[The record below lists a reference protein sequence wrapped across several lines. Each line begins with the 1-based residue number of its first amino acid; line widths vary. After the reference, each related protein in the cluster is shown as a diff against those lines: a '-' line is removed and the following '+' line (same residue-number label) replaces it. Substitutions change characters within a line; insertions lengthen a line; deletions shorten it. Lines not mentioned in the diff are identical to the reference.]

1 MTVSSADLTEEEMA
15 QLRAEGK
22 CFLCKEPGHMSR
34 NCLKKN
40 LVTGSGINKL
50 PGVPSYSMEMSI
62 IEDDEDST
70 DSEALYSMP
79 VGLISMETIKPL
91 DAEPEHWQEW
101 YPTWQDSPVENTDDR

>member
-1 MTVSSADLTEEEMA
+1 MT

-34 NCLKKN
+34 NCPKKN
-40 LVTGSGINKL
+40 LVTGSRINEL

-70 DSEALYSMP
+70 DLGVLYSMP
-79 VGLISMETIKPL
+79 VGSISMETIKPL
-91 DAEPEHWQEW
+91 EAEPEHW
-101 YPTWQDSPVENTDDR
+101 